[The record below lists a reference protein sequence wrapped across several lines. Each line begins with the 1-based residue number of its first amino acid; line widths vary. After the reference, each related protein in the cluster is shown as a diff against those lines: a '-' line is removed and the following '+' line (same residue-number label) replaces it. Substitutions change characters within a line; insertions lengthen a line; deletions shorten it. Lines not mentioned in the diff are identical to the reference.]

1 MTGREI
7 YEMYKKKRDYSGS
20 PDDRYAQSLRNI
32 FFSANFDKDLLF
44 ELVKKAEEANKKIA
58 IKNYPKGI
66 LSNEI
71 TYDMLILV

>member
-7 YEMYKKKRDYSGS
+7 FERRTKRDYSLS
-20 PDDRYAQSLRNI
+20 EDDRYAQSLRNI
-32 FFSANFDKDLLF
+32 LFRANFDKDFLF